1 MSTQLET
8 GKTRLGEEWREKMD
22 GLERQLETVNSQHVL
37 ELDALRDSIRVCV
50 NIPKACKINKFA
62 DFKVSNITFNI
73 FICVQDELAAENMK
87 RMEELT
93 DELEKSHQVE
103 LDELKQSI
111 TQQYEGSYT
120 PVQLRHYNILEII
133 LFIFRH
139 NESVSKFN
147 PNTL

>member
-1 MSTQLET
+1 MS
-8 GKTRLGEEWREKMD
+8 G
-22 GLERQLETVNSQHVL
+22 
-37 ELDALRDSIRVCV
+37 
-50 NIPKACKINKFA
+50 
-62 DFKVSNITFNI
+62 ITFNI

-87 RMEELT
+87 RLEELT

-111 TQQYEGSYT
+111 TQHYEGSYT
-120 PVQLRHYNILEII
+120 PIQLRHYNIVEII

>member
-8 GKTRLGEEWREKMD
+8 EKARLAEEWREKMD

-37 ELDALRDSIRVCV
+37 ELDALRDSIRVGV
-50 NIPKACKINKFA
+50 KIPKTCTIIKFS

-73 FICVQDELAAENMK
+73 FVFVQDELAAENMK
-87 RMEELT
+87 RLEELT

-111 TQQYEGSYT
+111 TQQYEGSYFPPP
-120 PVQLRHYNILEII
+120 PVTSLQYRRNYP
-133 LFIFRH
+133 FRIY
-139 NESVSKFN
+139 S
-147 PNTL
+147 